1 LLDITIRPAQRRDAE
16 QLVAI
21 EGESFPNPHW
31 KASDFFKYS
40 TIVAEVEGRVAGFLV
55 SRQSYSGDAA
65 SLPEREI
72 LNLAVHPQ
80 FRRLGIGSAL
90 LCEELRTTADFFLEV
105 RESNGAAQ
113 ALYRRFGFIEAGR
126 RPGYYQFPVETAI
139 VMKMK
144 KC

>member
-1 LLDITIRPAQRRDAE
+1 MLEILIRPAQRRDAE

-21 EGESFPNPHW
+21 ERESFSHPHW
-31 KASDFFKYS
+31 KAPEFFKYS
-40 TIVAEVEGRVAGFLV
+40 VIVAEVEGRIAGFLV
-55 SRQSYSGDAA
+55 SRQNYAGDAA

-72 LNLAVHPQ
+72 LNLAVLPQ

-90 LCEELRTTADFFLEV
+90 LSQELRNTADFFLDV
-105 RESNGAAQ
+105 RESNLAAQ
-113 ALYRRFGFIEAGR
+113 ALYRRFGFVEVSR
-126 RPGYYQFPVETAI
+126 RAGYYQFPVETAI